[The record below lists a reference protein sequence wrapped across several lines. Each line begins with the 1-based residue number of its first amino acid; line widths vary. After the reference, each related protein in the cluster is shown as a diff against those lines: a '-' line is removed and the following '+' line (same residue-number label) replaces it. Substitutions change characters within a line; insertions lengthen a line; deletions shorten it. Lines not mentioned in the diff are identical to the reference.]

1 MSGSP
6 SLRPRLLGLAQIDQ
20 AVAEVAAA
28 AEDEAVPLLLIGG
41 VALGHYG
48 SDRFTAN
55 VDLASLRPLRALPL
69 EQPLSFGGYRS
80 QSSAGVP
87 VSWVVRSDDYEAVFR
102 EAIDNPRTLARVP
115 APVVRP
121 EYLVAMKMVARRP
134 KDRLDLADLLS
145 FDVVD
150 IDEAL
155 RIIKR
160 LLGVYAADD
169 LRLHVAEAE
178 RRGRGCR

>member
-1 MSGSP
+1 
-6 SLRPRLLGLAQIDQ
+6 
-20 AVAEVAAA
+20 
-28 AEDEAVPLLLIGG
+28 
-41 VALGHYG
+41 
-48 SDRFTAN
+48 
-55 VDLASLRPLRALPL
+55 VDFASLRPLRALPL

-80 QSSAGVP
+80 QSSGGVP

-102 EAIDNPRTLARVP
+102 EAIGNPRTLARVP

-155 RIIKR
+155 RIIEQP
-160 LLGVYAADD
+160 LGAYAADYVH
-169 LRLHVAEAE
+169 LQVGEAV
-178 RRGRGCR
+178 RRGRLQRRRALGRLAAASLLSSFALIC